1 MDTSPFLDHYQTQLT
16 DQLLRLCT
24 NAHALTGQLLST
36 PDLAERWNDV
46 AAPYLADAVPEI
58 AKYPHVALG
67 WMMYVGMGLAH
78 LWDSEWER
86 IATHT
91 DLYALLR
98 DPRGFDCLDEEVR
111 EGVLGFE
118 RDGTAYRECEDLVR
132 ACAQC
137 ALDRI
142 RREQI
147 EPQSPEAFHI
157 YVRSLRALYEVG
169 IAVELKRLG
178 YKYEAID

>member
-67 WMMYVGMGLAH
+67 LAH

-86 IATHT
+86 IAART

-98 DPRGFDCLDEEVR
+98 DPCGFDCLDEEVR

-118 RDGTAYRECEDLVR
+118 RDDTAYREWEDLVR

-157 YVRSLRALYEVG
+157 YVRSLHALYEVG

-178 YKYEAID
+178 YKYEAIG

>member
-67 WMMYVGMGLAH
+67 WMMYA
-78 LWDSEWER
+78 S
-86 IATHT
+86 AFTTKT
-91 DLYALLR
+91 D
-98 DPRGFDCLDEEVR
+98 C
-111 EGVLGFE
+111 
-118 RDGTAYRECEDLVR
+118 
-132 ACAQC
+132 
-137 ALDRI
+137 
-142 RREQI
+142 
-147 EPQSPEAFHI
+147 
-157 YVRSLRALYEVG
+157 ALYENQS
-169 IAVELKRLG
+169 IPT
-178 YKYEAID
+178 ISS

>member
-1 MDTSPFLDHYQTQLT
+1 MLCLK
-16 DQLLRLCT
+16 LR
-24 NAHALTGQLLST
+24 NIH
-36 PDLAERWNDV
+36 
-46 AAPYLADAVPEI
+46 
-58 AKYPHVALG
+58 
-67 WMMYVGMGLAH
+67 MMYVGMGLAH

-86 IATHT
+86 IAAGT

-111 EGVLGFE
+111 ESVLGFE
-118 RDGTAYRECEDLVR
+118 RDDTAYRECEDLVR

-147 EPQSPEAFHI
+147 EPQKAPKHFISMCAASTP
-157 YVRSLRALYEVG
+157 STKWALP
-169 IAVELKRLG
+169 
-178 YKYEAID
+178 

>member
-1 MDTSPFLDHYQTQLT
+1 M
-16 DQLLRLCT
+16 
-24 NAHALTGQLLST
+24 
-36 PDLAERWNDV
+36 
-46 AAPYLADAVPEI
+46 
-58 AKYPHVALG
+58 
-67 WMMYVGMGLAH
+67 
-78 LWDSEWER
+78 
-86 IATHT
+86 
-91 DLYALLR
+91 
-98 DPRGFDCLDEEVR
+98 R

-118 RDGTAYRECEDLVR
+118 RDDTAYRECEDLVR

-147 EPQSPEAFHI
+147 EPQSPEAFNI

-178 YKYEAID
+178 YKYEAIG

>member
-1 MDTSPFLDHYQTQLT
+1 
-16 DQLLRLCT
+16 
-24 NAHALTGQLLST
+24 
-36 PDLAERWNDV
+36 
-46 AAPYLADAVPEI
+46 
-58 AKYPHVALG
+58 
-67 WMMYVGMGLAH
+67 MMYVGMGLAH

-111 EGVLGFE
+111 ESVLGFE

-157 YVRSLRALYEVG
+157 YVRSLHALYEVG

-178 YKYEAID
+178 YKYEAIG

>member
-36 PDLAERWNDV
+36 PDLVERWNDV
-46 AAPYLADAVPEI
+46 AASYLADAVPEI

-86 IATHT
+86 IAARTG
-91 DLYALLR
+91 LYALLR
-98 DPRGFDCLDEEVR
+98 DPRGFDCLDEEVAKASWA
-111 EGVLGFE
+111 LNA
-118 RDGTAYRECEDLVR
+118 TAQPIGSVR
-132 ACAQC
+132 IWC
-137 ALDRI
+137 ALVPNAPSTASAANKSSLKAPKHFI
-142 RREQI
+142 
-147 EPQSPEAFHI
+147 SMCAAF
-157 YVRSLRALYEVG
+157 VPFTKWALP
-169 IAVELKRLG
+169 
-178 YKYEAID
+178 